1 LPKSFVDWARR
12 MVRSAKTPRTTVRSL
27 SLRSSVTPSVTVAS
41 MWTREKSDKTPRLT
55 AGSSNLTCLDSSNPW
70 AAYLEVIVVPCR
82 RNREEAA
89 AEVCVEGGDPVPAE
103 NR

>member
-1 LPKSFVDWARR
+1 VDTGEVGQDAEVDGGLVEPDMFGFVESWAEH
-12 MVRSAKTPRTTVRSL
+12 VNE
-27 SLRSSVTPSVTVAS
+27 SVEGALGRGLVV
-41 MWTREKSDKTPRLT
+41 
-55 AGSSNLTCLDSSNPW
+55 PW